1 MIDVHSHILPG
12 IDDGARD
19 FEHSIDILRELS
31 SYGVTDVIATPH
43 YISET
48 EYVST
53 VLDNSK
59 LLDEL
64 KDRIETEK
72 IGINLYLGNEIYI
85 EKNIS
90 VLLDKNKITPLAK
103 SKYLLIEL
111 PLNEEF
117 PNYAEH
123 FKSLM
128 ENGYEVLLAHPE
140 RYVIFQNDYDLLLE
154 LCEMGVK
161 LQCNLGSVYGKYG
174 KEAKILL
181 KRLAKEKKI
190 FVFGSDVHRP
200 GGKRNLDLAR
210 KKLSRLYNERE
221 LEKVLT
227 LNAKKII
234 E

>member
-53 VLDNSK
+53 VLDNDR
-59 LLDEL
+59 LLEEL
-64 KDRIETEK
+64 KDRIKTEE

-85 EKNIS
+85 EKNIG

-111 PLNEEF
+111 F
-117 PNYAEH
+117 
-123 FKSLM
+123 S
-128 ENGYEVLLAHPE
+128 
-140 RYVIFQNDYDLLLE
+140 I
-154 LCEMGVK
+154 
-161 LQCNLGSVYGKYG
+161 
-174 KEAKILL
+174 
-181 KRLAKEKKI
+181 
-190 FVFGSDVHRP
+190 
-200 GGKRNLDLAR
+200 
-210 KKLSRLYNERE
+210 
-221 LEKVLT
+221 
-227 LNAKKII
+227 
-234 E
+234 